1 MSTPD
6 KDDVSTAL
14 GLLLET
20 LGEEKQRLNDE
31 GAKAMKSGEY
41 ATATAVIQFAQR
53 LLSFQEEVELLTEN
67 WKELEVLRDEASP
80 RVREIVGDRI
90 FTVKPPRLS
99 AAPSSSQPL
108 ASPETVALCIHILEA
123 LVGLGGNAKNQD
135 VSTLVNKRVK
145 MLYPKFRQARQ
156 MLTDKKWTMSNS
168 ATNCMVISDKG
179 RKWVENELAKRSKSA
194 QDFSRKA
201 KTTEN

>member
-31 GAKAMKSGEY
+31 GAKAMKIGDF

-67 WKELEVLRDEASP
+67 WKELEILRDGASA

-90 FTVKPPRLS
+90 FTVKPPRPS
-99 AAPSSSQPL
+99 ATRSSSQPV
-108 ASPETVALCIHILEA
+108 ATPETVALCIHILEA
-123 LVGLGGNAKNQD
+123 LVGLGGHAKNQD

-168 ATNCMVISDKG
+168 PTNCMVISDKG

-194 QDFSRKA
+194 PELTRKA
-201 KTTEN
+201 TNTED

>member
-1 MSTPD
+1 
-6 KDDVSTAL
+6 
-14 GLLLET
+14 
-20 LGEEKQRLNDE
+20 
-31 GAKAMKSGEY
+31 MKSGEY

-67 WKELEVLRDEASP
+67 WKELEVLRDGASA

-90 FTVKPPRLS
+90 FTVKPPRPS

-194 QDFSRKA
+194 PELTRKA
-201 KTTEN
+201 TNPEN

>member
-31 GAKAMKSGEY
+31 GAKAMKIGDF

-53 LLSFQEEVELLTEN
+53 LLSFQEEVEVLTEN
-67 WKELEVLRDEASP
+67 WKELEDLRDDASP
-80 RVREIVGDRI
+80 QVREIVGDRI
-90 FTVKPPRLS
+90 FTVKPPRPS
-99 AAPSSSQPL
+99 ATRSSSQPV
-108 ASPETVALCIHILEA
+108 ATPETVALCIHILEA
-123 LVGLGGNAKNQD
+123 LVGLGGHAKNQD

-156 MLTDKKWTMSNS
+156 MLTDKKWTTSNS
-168 ATNCMVISDKG
+168 PTNSLVISDKG

-194 QDFSRKA
+194 PELTRKA
-201 KTTEN
+201 TNTED

>member
-1 MSTPD
+1 MTTPE

-41 ATATAVIQFAQR
+41 ATATAVIQFAQH
-53 LLSFQEEVELLTEN
+53 LLLFQEKVELLTEN
-67 WKELEVLRDEASP
+67 WRELEDLRDDASP

-90 FTVKPPRLS
+90 FTVKPPKPS
-99 AAPSSSQPL
+99 ATRS
-108 ASPETVALCIHILEA
+108 ASHPVATPETAALCIHILEA
-123 LVGLGGNAKNQD
+123 LVGLGGHAKNQD

-168 ATNCMVISDKG
+168 PTNCMVISDKG
-179 RKWVENELAKRSKSA
+179 RKWVETELAKRSKSA
-194 QDFSRKA
+194 PELTRKA
-201 KTTEN
+201 TNTEH